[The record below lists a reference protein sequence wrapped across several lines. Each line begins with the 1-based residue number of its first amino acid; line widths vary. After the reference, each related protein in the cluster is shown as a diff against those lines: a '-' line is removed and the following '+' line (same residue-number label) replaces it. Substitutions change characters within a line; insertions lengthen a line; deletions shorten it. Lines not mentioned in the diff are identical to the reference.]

1 MAETIAERQSRY
13 DDGFRVLRGERE
25 FVTYPEDSSLRV
37 WFSDVPW
44 RYDYHQHSAAEVLL
58 VLEGTVEYQV
68 ENDTYLVRKDEI
80 LFIPPE
86 KMHSLSMGENSSRLL
101 FLFEPEALLE
111 MRDLKRLQPHYERVF
126 HLRDGSEAQIR
137 IRQILMHIWEVYQPQ
152 DMMWNTLCF
161 SDLLR
166 IYAILGQKFFSG
178 IYSQKRRENPVM
190 DRQVISSAINYIDSH
205 YREEITLEDVADFVG
220 FSRFYF
226 SRSFKQQ
233 TGYSFRDYVTQRR
246 VQIAMELLI
255 NTSKPMSQVAQE
267 SGFGSMATFNR
278 VFRDSKNCTPTQYR
292 AVYGKF

>member
-1 MAETIAERQSRY
+1 MAETIAQRQSKY

-68 ENDTYLVRKDEI
+68 ENETYLVRKGEI
-80 LFIPPE
+80 LFVPPE
-86 KMHSLSMGENSSRLL
+86 KMHGLSMGENSSRLL

-126 HLRDGSEAQIR
+126 HLRDGSEAQTR

-166 IYAILGQKFFSG
+166 IYAILGQKFFAG
-178 IYSQKRRENPVM
+178 IYSQRRRENPVM
-190 DRQVISSAINYIDSH
+190 DRQVISSAINYIDAH
-205 YREEITLEDVADFVG
+205 YREEISLDDVADFVG

-233 TGYSFRDYVTQRR
+233 TGFSFRDYVTQRR

-267 SGFGSMATFNR
+267 SGFGSVATFNR

>member
-68 ENDTYLVRKDEI
+68 ENDTYLIRKDEI

-126 HLRDGSEAQIR
+126 HLRDSSEAQIR

-267 SGFGSMATFNR
+267 SGFGSVATFNR

>member
-267 SGFGSMATFNR
+267 SGFGSVATFNR